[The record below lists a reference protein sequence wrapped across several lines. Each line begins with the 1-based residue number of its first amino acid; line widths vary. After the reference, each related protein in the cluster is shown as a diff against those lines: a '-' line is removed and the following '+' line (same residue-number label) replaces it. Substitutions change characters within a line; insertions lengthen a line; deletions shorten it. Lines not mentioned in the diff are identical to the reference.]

1 MLNTKFLTPLLLT
14 LACGP
19 AGATTVAVT
28 GSIEPST
35 CELNMGAGLADAFQY
50 GDISLGSLNSA
61 SKTSLT
67 VKTVALTVNC
77 DGPTRVAI
85 GAIDGKSDTNPFGRN
100 DSAIDMSAAG
110 GPTAGLPIDLFG
122 LGTDQG
128 SRIGGYSLALLPN
141 SMKVDSVDSGVVSS
155 IDSGTNWVSA
165 DHGFIAGATAPGF
178 WSSWAKSGE
187 SAPQAGTN
195 FEAILAI
202 QPWIMSKKNLDL
214 TRDLVLDGAATIELH
229 YL

>member
-28 GSIEPST
+28 GSIEPTT

-50 GDISLGSLNSA
+50 GDISLSTLS
-61 SKTSLT
+61 STSRTALA

-85 GAIDGKSDTNPFGRN
+85 GALDGKSSTNPFSDEGTT
-100 DSAIDMSAAG
+100 IDMSAAG
-110 GPTAGLPIDLFG
+110 GPSAGLASDLFG
-122 LGTDQG
+122 LGKDQG
-128 SRIGGYSLALLPN
+128 SRIGGYSLSLLPN

-187 SAPQAGTN
+187 SVPLAGTT
-195 FEAILAI
+195 FEATLAI
-202 QPWIMSKKNLDL
+202 QPWLMSKQYLNL
-214 TRDLVLDGAATIELH
+214 TRELVLNGAATIELH